1 MYPGLVHQCLEAHE
15 STLVILNLLKACSHL
30 LPSKHNGALIHVF
43 SRHIP
48 KSLQSLNCEHL
59 LLEIDVH
66 EGKELQRGLKDWDL
80 RDRDTGSD
88 DEIKRLNAASLV
100 HELFLGMSRLLI
112 TTVVIDTEA
121 GQSQP

>member
-1 MYPGLVHQCLEAHE
+1 MYPGLMHQCLKAHE
-15 STLVILNLLKACSHL
+15 STLVILDLLKACTHL
-30 LPSKHNGALIHVF
+30 LPSKHNGALIHIF

-48 KSLQSLNCEHL
+48 KSLQSLHCEHL

-80 RDRDTGSD
+80 GDRDTGSN

-100 HELFLGMSRLLI
+100 H
-112 TTVVIDTEA
+112 
-121 GQSQP
+121 